1 MADHN
6 EYLCRL
12 ELGAGHRKF
21 GKVAP
26 RKEEKED
33 EGGSGNGGFEIPK
46 THPLLGAAAQFSGE
60 FEKDNPVA
68 FENKEGKH
76 ELQLRLEAKLQL
88 QKQLQAQSA
97 PAASP
102 SPFRR

>member
-12 ELGAGHRKF
+12 ELGAGHRKY

-33 EGGSGNGGFEIPK
+33 EGGSGMGGLRSPK
-46 THPLLGAAAQFSGE
+46 PTPC
-60 FEKDNPVA
+60 
-68 FENKEGKH
+68 
-76 ELQLRLEAKLQL
+76 
-88 QKQLQAQSA
+88 
-97 PAASP
+97 
-102 SPFRR
+102 